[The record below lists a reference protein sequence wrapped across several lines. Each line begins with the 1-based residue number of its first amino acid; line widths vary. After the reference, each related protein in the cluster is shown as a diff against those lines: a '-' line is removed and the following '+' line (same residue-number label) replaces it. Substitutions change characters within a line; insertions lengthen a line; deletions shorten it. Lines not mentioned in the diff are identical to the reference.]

1 MKNKNLN
8 HTFEYILN
16 YIRKNNLY
24 VSMQMFIFTCSHTQI
39 HMHAHIPTHSYSLND
54 AYSHDYNTKKK
65 LHKIFLTYF
74 LKLNIYHSN
83 TLIINIKLF
92 S

>member
-1 MKNKNLN
+1 M
-8 HTFEYILN
+8 H
-16 YIRKNNLY
+16 
-24 VSMQMFIFTCSHTQI
+24 MFIFTCSHTQI

-54 AYSHDYNTKKK
+54 AYSHDCNTKKK
-65 LHKIFLTYF
+65 LHKFFLTFF

-83 TLIINIKLF
+83 NLIIKTQLV